1 MTTTTDPV
9 VDAPA
14 LPESL
19 PYRLKT
25 RLLGRPLNTAEA
37 EHERLG
43 NGLALGVLSS
53 DCISS
58 SAYGSEEM
66 LLVLLPV
73 LGLMAYDA
81 LLPLTGVVLLVL
93 LIVTLAYRQVVM
105 IYTKAGGSYVVARD
119 NFGPVVAQVGA
130 VALMLD
136 YIVTVAVQAAAGTA
150 ALTSA
155 VPALLP
161 ASLWITVV
169 VVCGLAYGNLRGL
182 REAGRAFAFPTY
194 FFVGAM
200 AVVIVT
206 GIVREV
212 LGDLPHYDPVAAQ
225 AHGGLEIGHGSAAL
239 SIGVVYILM
248 KSFANGGSSLTGLEA
263 ISNGVS
269 TFTAPAGRNA
279 RRTLVVMSCLLA
291 GLVGGVSWLA
301 HETHAVVYAAGS
313 PTVISQVARAVF
325 PDNGFG
331 HVLFLV
337 VQLATMLILYTGANT
352 PFNGFPYLA
361 NFVAED
367 GFLPRWLQKRG
378 HRLAFSNG
386 IVLLTVVALALI
398 LVTGAHVDKLVAFYA
413 IGVFTG
419 FTLAGFGMAAHYR
432 RADPLD
438 EPHRTR
444 NIVLNTATGVVSLV
458 VVVVFAVTK
467 FTEGA
472 WLVVVVFPIM
482 VLGLLRLHRE
492 YTREAQILATHPVA
506 QPVRIAP
513 TSIVVVLVD
522 TVDLALVRALRYA
535 RTLKPAQLRC
545 VHLVVDTAHAE
556 RLQQAWDQLET
567 RDLALELVDCPDRRL
582 DRTAM
587 LYTHRL
593 VERYP
598 TAQVTVLLPRRTYGA
613 VLGRLLHDKTAD
625 RLAAA
630 VSRVHGVA
638 ATIVPFDA
646 SASQR
651 QAPASE
657 HPGPLQP
664 AIDPLAP
671 VPPQVWE
678 PQDRAADLAAV
689 PSAAGVIDI
698 GAARPREVVTVRGR
712 VESMRVSALASSPA
726 LVCELTDGTGR
737 ISVQF
742 YGRRL
747 VAGIHPGTAME
758 VTGRVARSQ
767 GETVIANPTY
777 ELVTPA
783 LTGPR

>member
-1 MTTTTDPV
+1 
-9 VDAPA
+9 
-14 LPESL
+14 
-19 PYRLKT
+19 
-25 RLLGRPLNTAEA
+25 
-37 EHERLG
+37 
-43 NGLALGVLSS
+43 
-53 DCISS
+53 
-58 SAYGSEEM
+58 
-66 LLVLLPV
+66 
-73 LGLMAYDA
+73 
-81 LLPLTGVVLLVL
+81 
-93 LIVTLAYRQVVM
+93 
-105 IYTKAGGSYVVARD
+105 
-119 NFGPVVAQVGA
+119 
-130 VALMLD
+130 
-136 YIVTVAVQAAAGTA
+136 
-150 ALTSA
+150 
-155 VPALLP
+155 
-161 ASLWITVV
+161 
-169 VVCGLAYGNLRGL
+169 
-182 REAGRAFAFPTY
+182 
-194 FFVGAM
+194 
-200 AVVIVT
+200 
-206 GIVREV
+206 
-212 LGDLPHYDPVAAQ
+212 
-225 AHGGLEIGHGSAAL
+225 
-239 SIGVVYILM
+239 
-248 KSFANGGSSLTGLEA
+248 
-263 ISNGVS
+263 
-269 TFTAPAGRNA
+269 
-279 RRTLVVMSCLLA
+279 
-291 GLVGGVSWLA
+291 
-301 HETHAVVYAAGS
+301 
-313 PTVISQVARAVF
+313 
-325 PDNGFG
+325 
-331 HVLFLV
+331 
-337 VQLATMLILYTGANT
+337 MLILYIGANT

-432 RADPLD
+432 RTDPLD

-458 VVVVFAVTK
+458 VVLVFAVTK

-492 YTREAQILATHPVA
+492 YAREAQILATHPVA
-506 QPVRIAP
+506 QPM
-513 TSIVVVLVD
+513 
-522 TVDLALVRALRYA
+522 
-535 RTLKPAQLRC
+535 
-545 VHLVVDTAHAE
+545 
-556 RLQQAWDQLET
+556 QAWDQLET

-587 LYTHRL
+587 LCTQRL
-593 VERYP
+593 VERHP

-651 QAPASE
+651 QAPASKL
-657 HPGPLQP
+657 PGPLQP

-671 VPPQVWE
+671 VPPQVWD
-678 PQDRAADLAAV
+678 PQDRDADLAAV
-689 PSAAGVIDI
+689 PTGAGVVAI
-698 GAARPREVVTVRGR
+698 GAVRPRDVVTVRGR

-742 YGRRL
+742 YGRRQ

-777 ELVTPA
+777 ELVTPTSA
-783 LTGPR
+783 GPADRPR